1 MDNGGIIGPTNTVS
15 SGGNKV
21 TVQTSNGNITTQPG
35 TTRANV
41 LVVAGGGGGGDSGAG
56 AGGLVFIESASI
68 CAATAYPAVI
78 GGGGSAGNNGMNP
91 GYGTVGTDSTFFGL
105 TAKGGGRG
113 AASNVAGQDGGSG
126 SGGGGTDAGS
136 NLAGGATTQ
145 GCQPGN
151 SGTFGFGNAEYLP
164 LT

>member
-56 AGGLVFIESASI
+56 AGGLVFIESATI

-78 GGGGSAGNNGMNP
+78 GGGGMLELM
-91 GYGTVGTDSTFFGL
+91 V
-105 TAKGGGRG
+105 
-113 AASNVAGQDGGSG
+113 
-126 SGGGGTDAGS
+126 
-136 NLAGGATTQ
+136 NLLLELLVMTQ
-145 GCQPGN
+145 L
-151 SGTFGFGNAEYLP
+151 FLV
-164 LT
+164 